1 MLSMFLGLPTTRI
14 RVHTDHQK
22 NLDMN
27 WSQIFQNQFFK
38 CLISTIIQETRHINV
53 GILFVCHF
61 MSLFFNFFL
70 FFYYYFLVDLVRD
83 QNIYIIMYIV
93 IHFTFILYRL
103 CDLISVALFSV
114 KRNMAPINILST
126 STANFSIFFI
136 LNFGNSSNCIALND
150 THV

>member
-1 MLSMFLGLPTTRI
+1 MWAF
-14 RVHTDHQK
+14 
-22 NLDMN
+22 
-27 WSQIFQNQFFK
+27 
-38 CLISTIIQETRHINV
+38 C
-53 GILFVCHF
+53 LFVILCHY
-61 MSLFFNFFL
+61 SLIFSFFL
-70 FFYYYFLVDLVRD
+70 YYYFLVDLVRD

-126 STANFSIFFI
+126 STANLPIFFI
-136 LNFGNSSNCIALND
+136 LNFGNSSNCIALNY